1 MMRHRLNTTVEQERM
16 PLLGRSV
23 VHEEA
28 IALLDA
34 YINSLTPTCP

>member
-1 MMRHRLNTTVEQERM
+1 MMYYRLNATAEQERM
-16 PLLGRSV
+16 PLLGRTV

-28 IALLDA
+28 IALLEA